1 MIGSRLPRL
10 EDHALLTGRGR
21 FVDDVAVADVLH
33 AAFVRSPHPHAL
45 IRAIRTG
52 AARALPAVFAVLTL
66 DDLAPAM
73 AKRRMVRTSNSGTPL
88 DRCWA
93 FALADG
99 EVSYVGEPVA
109 LVLAKD
115 RYAAEAAAAPV
126 HIAYEIVPAAADC
139 RDAPRPDAPPV

>member
-10 EDHALLTGRGR
+10 EDRALLTGRGCY
-21 FVDDVAVADVLH
+21 VDDIAIADALD

-45 IRAIRTG
+45 IRAIRTD
-52 AARALPAVFAVLTL
+52 AARALRGVFAVLTL

-73 AKRRMVRTSNSGTPL
+73 AKRRMVRTSNSGTSL

-115 RYAAEAAAAPV
+115 RYVAEDAAARMFGQAPQK
-126 HIAYEIVPAAADC
+126 PK
-139 RDAPRPDAPPV
+139 PVRSLHDLTRRRK